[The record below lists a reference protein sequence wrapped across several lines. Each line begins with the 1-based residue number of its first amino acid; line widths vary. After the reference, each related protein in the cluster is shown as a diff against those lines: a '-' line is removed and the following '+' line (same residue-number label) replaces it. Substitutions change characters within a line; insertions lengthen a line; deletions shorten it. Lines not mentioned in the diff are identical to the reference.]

1 MTADHER
8 REIFRVATSAQQ
20 LIDNIEADRYND
32 PFADLLRVCL
42 DELQDRA
49 DVELLSRIL
58 DRNAFHER
66 RYAAAEGERE
76 NERQRLDEARQR
88 TAEVAALAAKV
99 DCATCNQSAGEPCL
113 TMTAYPRPR
122 ARHAGRIKS
131 SEGAA

>member
-1 MTADHER
+1 MTATPDER
-8 REIFRVATSAQQ
+8 REIFSIATRTQQ
-20 LIDNIEADRYND
+20 LIDELPEDD
-32 PFADLLRVCL
+32 PYADLLRVCV

-66 RYAAAEGERE
+66 RYAAAEDERE

-122 ARHAGRIKS
+122 APHAGRIRA
-131 SEGAA
+131 SEDAS